1 MVKYKGNQSNH
12 PLKLFNYLNT
22 MKHITEKLE
31 LDYPCQWLYKIIAM
45 DEKSLLRAIKEIFD
59 DTKYVLSHSNTSSSG
74 KYISYNLELTVHSEE
89 SRNFFYLALK
99 EHPAIKMVI

>member
-1 MVKYKGNQSNH
+1 
-12 PLKLFNYLNT
+12 

-45 DEKSLLRAIKEIFD
+45 EEKALLHAVKEIFS
-59 DTKYVLSHSNTSSSG
+59 DTKHVLNHSNTSSNG
-74 KYISYNLELTVHSEE
+74 KYISFNLELTVHSEE
-89 SRNFFYLALK
+89 SRNFFFVALK